1 MIVLRLLFGASV
13 TPFDVRACVGKL
25 PIETLRG
32 QPDDERRT
40 RCSIVDIFP
49 DSSCIGQ
56 MTRRRKSQAVEM

>member
-32 QPDDERRT
+32 QPDDGVERVVPL
-40 RCSIVDIFP
+40 SIFP
-49 DSSCIGQ
+49 P
-56 MTRRRKSQAVEM
+56 TRHVLDR